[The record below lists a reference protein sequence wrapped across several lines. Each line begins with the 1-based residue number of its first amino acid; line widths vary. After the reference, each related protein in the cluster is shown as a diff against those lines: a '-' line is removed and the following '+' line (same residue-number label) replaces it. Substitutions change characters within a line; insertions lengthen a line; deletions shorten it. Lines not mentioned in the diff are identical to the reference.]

1 MNVMNVRADALT
13 PTLSHREREKTSAD
27 FNTVLDRFP
36 RPFRDRVR
44 GRGKARAERLTSAAK
59 MLKAAALPRITTE
72 FAGE

>member
-36 RPFRDRVR
+36 RPFGER
-44 GRGKARAERLTSAAK
+44 GRGEKRAQSDSRQQRK
-59 MLKAAALPRITTE
+59 R
-72 FAGE
+72 

>member
-36 RPFRDRVR
+36 RPF
-44 GRGKARAERLTSAAK
+44 GEGWGKSAHRATHVSSENAESSGSAAHND
-59 MLKAAALPRITTE
+59 
-72 FAGE
+72 

>member
-36 RPFRDRVR
+36 RPFGER
-44 GRGKARAERLTSAAK
+44 GRGGEKRAQSDSRQQRK
-59 MLKAAALPRITTE
+59 R
-72 FAGE
+72 